1 MLKTT
6 FNTSNIGII
15 MLQNSANQQL
25 NIKINYFYI
34 FITINLLSAVFVWF
48 VMSKKNTLSTN
59 NNKYNCFCVS
69 NVPTSL
75 K

>member
-34 FITINLLSAVFVWF
+34 FITINLLSAVFV
-48 VMSKKNTLSTN
+48 
-59 NNKYNCFCVS
+59 
-69 NVPTSL
+69 
-75 K
+75 